1 MYAARR
7 DASQLY
13 FKWRGSCSMYGETG
27 EPKDGNT
34 KIAGQGHC
42 RTENMEC
49 GKELDMQN
57 ETDKQILST
66 LNQDNFQNSSGGK
79 KAAEDD
85 EMGLFSQGFM
95 DRMREMVSE
104 QFGEEAAERFMV
116 QNKDMIKEEKTT
128 SAVPESEKRLPQTK
142 NADAPIEQSVPLTA
156 EHPDISE
163 KTAAKGPS
171 KRSHRRW
178 VWRAA
183 AVLVVVLAGFGVH
196 RAGSVSATKIPAVN
210 TAPET
215 TASIDYSKIGS
226 LKDIISTLD
235 YTSFPTEIKQIY
247 VPGVIAEGYNET
259 DCEKE
264 TNFIN
269 IFYEND
275 GNGWYQYR
283 QVTVQWN
290 TFLDTEEGDWDS
302 LTIGQYPGVYINKGE
317 TGNLWWFDYTYAY
330 QLQGNLSEEE
340 MIAVA
345 ESLLAEK

>member
-1 MYAARR
+1 
-7 DASQLY
+7 
-13 FKWRGSCSMYGETG
+13 MYGETG

-34 KIAGQGHC
+34 KIAGQGRC
-42 RTENMEC
+42 RTENVEC

-66 LNQDNFQNSSGGK
+66 LNQDNFQNSSGGE

-142 NADAPIEQSVPLTA
+142 TADAHTEQSIPPAA
-156 EHPDISE
+156 EHPDTFE
-163 KTAAKGPS
+163 ETAAKGPS
-171 KRSHRRW
+171 KRSYRRW

-235 YTSFPTEIKQIY
+235 YTSFPQEIKQVY
-247 VPGVIAEGYNET
+247 VPGVIAEGYKET
-259 DCEKE
+259 DREEESK
-264 TNFIN
+264 FVN

-275 GNGWYQYR
+275 SDGWYKYR
-283 QVTVQWN
+283 QVTVELN

-302 LTIGQYPGVYINKGE
+302 LTIGQYPGVYIDKGE

-330 QLQGNLSEEE
+330 QLQGNLSEAE

-345 ESLLAEK
+345 ESLSAEK

>member
-1 MYAARR
+1 
-7 DASQLY
+7 
-13 FKWRGSCSMYGETG
+13 MYGETG

-34 KIAGQGHC
+34 KIAGQGRC
-42 RTENMEC
+42 RTENVEC

-142 NADAPIEQSVPLTA
+142 TADAHTEQSIPPAA

-163 KTAAKGPS
+163 ETAAKGPS
-171 KRSHRRW
+171 KRSYRRW

-247 VPGVIAEGYNET
+247 VPGVIAEGYKET

>member
-1 MYAARR
+1 
-7 DASQLY
+7 
-13 FKWRGSCSMYGETG
+13 MYGETG

-42 RTENMEC
+42 RIENMEC

-142 NADAPIEQSVPLTA
+142 NADVPTEQSIPPAA

-163 KTAAKGPS
+163 ETAAKGPS
-171 KRSHRRW
+171 KRSYRRW

-215 TASIDYSKIGS
+215 TVSTDYSKIGS

-235 YTSFPTEIKQIY
+235 YTSFPQEIKQVY
-247 VPGVIAEGYNET
+247 VPGTIAEGYKET
-259 DCEKE
+259 DRSEQSKY
-264 TNFIN
+264 IN

-275 GNGWYQYR
+275 SDGWYKYCQM
-283 QVTVQWN
+283 TVEQN

-302 LTIGQYPGVYINKGE
+302 LNVGQYPGMYLDKDGIGD
-317 TGNLWWFDYTYAY
+317 LWWFDYTYAY
-330 QLQGNLSEEE
+330 QLVGNLSEEE
-340 MIAVA
+340 MMVAA
-345 ESLLAEK
+345 ESLTAEK

>member
-1 MYAARR
+1 
-7 DASQLY
+7 
-13 FKWRGSCSMYGETG
+13 MYGETG

-142 NADAPIEQSVPLTA
+142 TADAPTERSIPLTA

-163 KTAAKGPS
+163 ETAAKGPS
-171 KRSHRRW
+171 KRSYRRW
-178 VWRAA
+178 GWRAA

-247 VPGVIAEGYNET
+247 VPGVIAEGYKET
-259 DCEKE
+259 DCEKG

-302 LTIGQYPGVYINKGE
+302 LAIGQYPGVYLDKNGIGD
-317 TGNLWWFDYTYAY
+317 LRWFDYTYAY
-330 QLQGNLSEEE
+330 QLVGNLSEEE
-340 MIAVA
+340 MMAVA
-345 ESLLAEK
+345 ESLSAEK

>member
-1 MYAARR
+1 
-7 DASQLY
+7 
-13 FKWRGSCSMYGETG
+13 MYGETG

-57 ETDKQILST
+57 ETDKQIL

-142 NADAPIEQSVPLTA
+142 TADAHTEQSIPPAA
-156 EHPDISE
+156 EHSDISE
-163 KTAAKGPS
+163 ETAAKGPS
-171 KRSHRRW
+171 KRSYRRW

-247 VPGVIAEGYNET
+247 VPGVIAEGYKET

-340 MIAVA
+340 MIVVA

>member
-1 MYAARR
+1 
-7 DASQLY
+7 
-13 FKWRGSCSMYGETG
+13 MYGKTG

-34 KIAGQGHC
+34 KIAGQGRC
-42 RTENMEC
+42 RTENVEC

-142 NADAPIEQSVPLTA
+142 TADAHTEQSIPLTA

-163 KTAAKGPS
+163 ETAAKGPS

-235 YTSFPTEIKQIY
+235 YTSFPQEIKQVY
-247 VPGVIAEGYNET
+247 VPGVIAEGYKET
-259 DCEKE
+259 DREEESK
-264 TNFIN
+264 FVN

-275 GNGWYQYR
+275 SEILF
-283 QVTVQWN
+283 V
-290 TFLDTEEGDWDS
+290 
-302 LTIGQYPGVYINKGE
+302 
-317 TGNLWWFDYTYAY
+317 TYA
-330 QLQGNLSEEE
+330 
-340 MIAVA
+340 
-345 ESLLAEK
+345 K

>member
-1 MYAARR
+1 
-7 DASQLY
+7 
-13 FKWRGSCSMYGETG
+13 MYGETG

-34 KIAGQGHC
+34 KIAGQGRC
-42 RTENMEC
+42 RTENVEC

-66 LNQDNFQNSSGGK
+66 LNQDNFQNSSGGE

-142 NADAPIEQSVPLTA
+142 TADVPTEQSVPPAA
-156 EHPDISE
+156 EHPDTFE
-163 KTAAKGPS
+163 ETAAKGPS
-171 KRSHRRW
+171 KRSYRRW

-210 TAPET
+210 TASET

-235 YTSFPTEIKQIY
+235 YTSFPTKIKQVY
-247 VPGVIAEGYNET
+247 VPGVIAEGY
-259 DCEKE
+259 KE
-264 TNFIN
+264 ISREDESKFIN

-275 GNGWYQYR
+275 GDGWYKYR
-283 QVTVQWN
+283 QMTVEQN
-290 TFLDTEEGDWDS
+290 TFLDTEEGDWTS
-302 LTIGQYPGVYINKGE
+302 ITIGQYPGMYLDKDGTVD
-317 TGNLWWFDYTYAY
+317 LWWFDYSYAY
-330 QLQGNLSEEE
+330 QLVGNLSEEK

-345 ESLLAEK
+345 ESLSAEK

>member
-1 MYAARR
+1 
-7 DASQLY
+7 
-13 FKWRGSCSMYGETG
+13 MYGETG

-142 NADAPIEQSVPLTA
+142 NADAPIEQSVPPAA
-156 EHPDISE
+156 EHSDISE
-163 KTAAKGPS
+163 ETAAKGPS
-171 KRSHRRW
+171 KRSYRRW

-235 YTSFPTEIKQIY
+235 YTSFPQEIKQVY
-247 VPGVIAEGYNET
+247 VPGTIAEGYKET
-259 DCEKE
+259 DRSEQSKY
-264 TNFIN
+264 IN

-275 GNGWYQYR
+275 GDGWYQYR
-283 QVTVQWN
+283 QVTVEWN

-302 LTIGQYPGVYINKGE
+302 LNIGQYPGVYIDKGE

>member
-1 MYAARR
+1 
-7 DASQLY
+7 
-13 FKWRGSCSMYGETG
+13 
-27 EPKDGNT
+27 
-34 KIAGQGHC
+34 
-42 RTENMEC
+42 
-49 GKELDMQN
+49 
-57 ETDKQILST
+57 
-66 LNQDNFQNSSGGK
+66 
-79 KAAEDD
+79 
-85 EMGLFSQGFM
+85 MGLFSQGFM

-142 NADAPIEQSVPLTA
+142 TADAHTEQSIPPAA

-163 KTAAKGPS
+163 ETAAKGPS
-171 KRSHRRW
+171 KRSYRRW

-183 AVLVVVLAGFGVH
+183 AVLVIVLAGFGVH

-215 TASIDYSKIGS
+215 TAGIDYSKIGS

-247 VPGVIAEGYNET
+247 VPSVIAEGYKET
-259 DCEKE
+259 DCEKA

-275 GNGWYQYR
+275 GNGWYKYR

-345 ESLLAEK
+345 ESLTEEK

>member
-1 MYAARR
+1 
-7 DASQLY
+7 
-13 FKWRGSCSMYGETG
+13 MYGETG

-128 SAVPESEKRLPQTK
+128 SVVPESEERLPQTK
-142 NADAPIEQSVPLTA
+142 NADAPTEQSVPPAA

-163 KTAAKGPS
+163 ETAAKGPS
-171 KRSHRRW
+171 KRSYRRW

-235 YTSFPTEIKQIY
+235 YTSFPQEIKQVY
-247 VPGVIAEGYNET
+247 VPGTIAEGYKET
-259 DCEKE
+259 DRSEQSKY
-264 TNFIN
+264 IN

-275 GNGWYQYR
+275 GDGWYQYR
-283 QVTVQWN
+283 QVTVEWN

-302 LTIGQYPGVYINKGE
+302 LNIGQYPGVYIDKGE

-330 QLQGNLSEEE
+330 QLVGNLSEEE

-345 ESLLAEK
+345 ESLSAEK

>member
-1 MYAARR
+1 
-7 DASQLY
+7 
-13 FKWRGSCSMYGETG
+13 MYGETG

-66 LNQDNFQNSSGGK
+66 LNQDDFQNSSGGK

-142 NADAPIEQSVPLTA
+142 NADAPIEQSIPLTA
-156 EHPDISE
+156 EHSDISE
-163 KTAAKGPS
+163 ETAAKGPS
-171 KRSHRRW
+171 KRSYRRW

-235 YTSFPTEIKQIY
+235 YTSFPQEIKQVY
-247 VPGVIAEGYNET
+247 VPGTIAEGY
-259 DCEKE
+259 KE
-264 TNFIN
+264 TSKEEESKFVN

-275 GNGWYQYR
+275 GDGWYQYR
-283 QVTVQWN
+283 QVTVELN

-302 LTIGQYPGVYINKGE
+302 LAIGQYPGVYIDKGE

-330 QLQGNLSEEE
+330 QLQGNLSEAE

-345 ESLLAEK
+345 ESLSAEK

>member
-1 MYAARR
+1 
-7 DASQLY
+7 
-13 FKWRGSCSMYGETG
+13 MYGETG

-34 KIAGQGHC
+34 KIAGQEHC

-142 NADAPIEQSVPLTA
+142 TADAHTEQSIPPAA

-163 KTAAKGPS
+163 ETAAKGPS
-171 KRSHRRW
+171 KRSYRRW

-215 TASIDYSKIGS
+215 AASIDYSKIGS

-235 YTSFPTEIKQIY
+235 YTSFPTKIKQVY
-247 VPGVIAEGYNET
+247 VPGVIAEGY
-259 DCEKE
+259 KE
-264 TNFIN
+264 ISREDESKFIN
-269 IFYEND
+269 IFYENNGD
-275 GNGWYQYR
+275 GWYKYR
-283 QVTVQWN
+283 QMTVEQN
-290 TFLDTEEGDWDS
+290 TFLDTEEGDWTS
-302 LTIGQYPGVYINKGE
+302 ITIGQYPGMYLDKDGTVD
-317 TGNLWWFDYTYAY
+317 LWWFDYSYAY
-330 QLQGNLSEEE
+330 QLVGNLSEKE
-340 MIAVA
+340 MKAVA
-345 ESLLAEK
+345 ESLSVEK

>member
-1 MYAARR
+1 
-7 DASQLY
+7 
-13 FKWRGSCSMYGETG
+13 MYGKTG

-34 KIAGQGHC
+34 KIAGQGRC
-42 RTENMEC
+42 RTENVEC

-142 NADAPIEQSVPLTA
+142 TADAHTEQSIPLAA

-163 KTAAKGPS
+163 ETAAKGPS

-235 YTSFPTEIKQIY
+235 YTSFPQEIKQVY
-247 VPGVIAEGYNET
+247 VPGAIADGY
-259 DCEKE
+259 KE
-264 TNFIN
+264 MDRSEQSKYIN

-275 GNGWYQYR
+275 GDGWYQYR
-283 QVTVQWN
+283 QVTVELN

-302 LTIGQYPGVYINKGE
+302 LAIGQYPGVYIDKGE

-330 QLQGNLSEEE
+330 QLQGNLSEKE

-345 ESLLAEK
+345 ESLTAEK

>member
-1 MYAARR
+1 
-7 DASQLY
+7 
-13 FKWRGSCSMYGETG
+13 MYGETG

-34 KIAGQGHC
+34 KIAGQEHC

-79 KAAEDD
+79 KTAEDD

-116 QNKDMIKEEKTT
+116 QNKAMIKEEKTT

-142 NADAPIEQSVPLTA
+142 TADASTEHSVPPAA
-156 EHPDISE
+156 EHPDTFE
-163 KTAAKGPS
+163 ETAAKGPS
-171 KRSHRRW
+171 KRSYRRW

-183 AVLVVVLAGFGVH
+183 AVLVVVLAGFGAH

-215 TASIDYSKIGS
+215 TASTDYSKIGS

-235 YTSFPTEIKQIY
+235 YISFPQEIKQVY
-247 VPGVIAEGYNET
+247 VPGAIAEGYKET
-259 DCEKE
+259 DRSEQSKY
-264 TNFIN
+264 IN

-275 GNGWYQYR
+275 GDGWYQYR
-283 QVTVQWN
+283 QVTVEWN
-290 TFLDTEEGDWDS
+290 TFLDTEEGNWDS
-302 LTIGQYPGVYINKGE
+302 LAIGQYPGVFLDKNGIGD
-317 TGNLWWFDYTYAY
+317 LWWFDYTYAY
-330 QLQGNLSEEE
+330 QLVGNLSEEE
-340 MIAVA
+340 MMAVA
-345 ESLLAEK
+345 ESLVAEK

>member
-1 MYAARR
+1 
-7 DASQLY
+7 
-13 FKWRGSCSMYGETG
+13 MYGETG

-142 NADAPIEQSVPLTA
+142 NADAPIEQSVPPAA

-163 KTAAKGPS
+163 ETAAKGPS
-171 KRSHRRW
+171 KRSYRRW

-215 TASIDYSKIGS
+215 AAGIDYSKIGS

-235 YTSFPTEIKQIY
+235 YTSFPQEIKQVY
-247 VPGVIAEGYNET
+247 VPGTIAEGYKET
-259 DCEKE
+259 DRSEQSKY
-264 TNFIN
+264 IN

-275 GNGWYQYR
+275 SDGWYKYCQM
-283 QVTVQWN
+283 TVEQN

-302 LTIGQYPGVYINKGE
+302 LNVGQYPGMYLDKDGIGD
-317 TGNLWWFDYTYAY
+317 LWWFDYTYAS
-330 QLQGNLSEEE
+330 QLVGNLSEEE
-340 MIAVA
+340 MMVAA
-345 ESLLAEK
+345 ESLTAEK

>member
-1 MYAARR
+1 
-7 DASQLY
+7 
-13 FKWRGSCSMYGETG
+13 MYGETG

-142 NADAPIEQSVPLTA
+142 NADAPIEQSVPPAA

-163 KTAAKGPS
+163 ETAAKGPS
-171 KRSHRRW
+171 KRSYRRW

-215 TASIDYSKIGS
+215 TASTDYSKIGS

-235 YTSFPTEIKQIY
+235 YTSFPQEIKQVY
-247 VPGVIAEGYNET
+247 VPGTIAEGYKET
-259 DCEKE
+259 DRSEQSKY
-264 TNFIN
+264 IN

-275 GNGWYQYR
+275 SDGWYKYCQM
-283 QVTVQWN
+283 TVEQN

-302 LTIGQYPGVYINKGE
+302 LNVGQYPGMYLDKDGIGD
-317 TGNLWWFDYTYAY
+317 LWWFDYTYAY
-330 QLQGNLSEEE
+330 QLVGNLSEEE
-340 MIAVA
+340 MMVAA
-345 ESLLAEK
+345 ESLTAEK

>member
-1 MYAARR
+1 
-7 DASQLY
+7 
-13 FKWRGSCSMYGETG
+13 MYGETG

-34 KIAGQGHC
+34 KIAGQGRC

-142 NADAPIEQSVPLTA
+142 TADVPTEQSVPLTA

-163 KTAAKGPS
+163 ETAAKGPS
-171 KRSHRRW
+171 KRSYRRW

-235 YTSFPTEIKQIY
+235 YTSFPQEIKQVY
-247 VPGVIAEGYNET
+247 VPGTIAEGYKET
-259 DCEKE
+259 DRSEQSKY
-264 TNFIN
+264 IN

-275 GNGWYQYR
+275 GDGWYQYR
-283 QVTVQWN
+283 QVTVEWN

-302 LTIGQYPGVYINKGE
+302 LNIGQYPGVYIDKGE

>member
-1 MYAARR
+1 
-7 DASQLY
+7 
-13 FKWRGSCSMYGETG
+13 MYGETG

-49 GKELDMQN
+49 GEELDMQN

-142 NADAPIEQSVPLTA
+142 TADVHIEHSVPPAA

-163 KTAAKGPS
+163 ETAAKGPS
-171 KRSHRRW
+171 KRSHRKW

-183 AVLVVVLAGFGVH
+183 AILVVVLAGFGVY

-235 YTSFPTEIKQIY
+235 YTSFPQEIKQVY
-247 VPGVIAEGYNET
+247 VPGTIAEGY
-259 DCEKE
+259 KE
-264 TNFIN
+264 TNRSEQSKYIN
-269 IFYEND
+269 IIYEND
-275 GNGWYQYR
+275 SDGWYKYCQM
-283 QVTVQWN
+283 TVEQN

-302 LTIGQYPGVYINKGE
+302 LNVGQYPGMYLDKDGIGD
-317 TGNLWWFDYTYAY
+317 LWWFDYTYAY
-330 QLQGNLSEEE
+330 QLVGNLSEEE
-340 MIAVA
+340 MMVAA
-345 ESLLAEK
+345 ESLTAEK

>member
-1 MYAARR
+1 
-7 DASQLY
+7 
-13 FKWRGSCSMYGETG
+13 MYGKTG

-34 KIAGQGHC
+34 KIAGQGRC
-42 RTENMEC
+42 RTENVEC

-142 NADAPIEQSVPLTA
+142 NADAHTEQSIPLAA

-163 KTAAKGPS
+163 ETAAKGPS

-235 YTSFPTEIKQIY
+235 YTSFPQEIKQVY
-247 VPGVIAEGYNET
+247 VPGVIAEGYKET
-259 DCEKE
+259 DREEESK
-264 TNFIN
+264 FVN

-275 GNGWYQYR
+275 SDGWYKYR
-283 QVTVQWN
+283 QVTVELN

-302 LTIGQYPGVYINKGE
+302 LAIGQYPGVYIDKGE

-345 ESLLAEK
+345 EALSAEK

>member
-1 MYAARR
+1 
-7 DASQLY
+7 
-13 FKWRGSCSMYGETG
+13 MYGEAG

-66 LNQDNFQNSSGGK
+66 LNQDIFQNSSGGK

-142 NADAPIEQSVPLTA
+142 TADVPTEQSVPLTA

-163 KTAAKGPS
+163 ETAAKGPS
-171 KRSHRRW
+171 KRSYRRW

-215 TASIDYSKIGS
+215 TASTDYSKIGS

-235 YTSFPTEIKQIY
+235 YISFPQEIKQVY
-247 VPGVIAEGYNET
+247 VPGAIAEGY
-259 DCEKE
+259 KE
-264 TNFIN
+264 TNRSEQSKYIN

-275 GNGWYQYR
+275 GDGWYQYR
-283 QVTVQWN
+283 QVTVEWN
-290 TFLDTEEGDWDS
+290 TFLDTEEGNWDS
-302 LTIGQYPGVYINKGE
+302 LAIGQYPGVFLDKNGIGD
-317 TGNLWWFDYTYAY
+317 LWWFDYSYAY
-330 QLQGNLSEEE
+330 QLVGNLSEEE
-340 MIAVA
+340 MMAVA
-345 ESLLAEK
+345 ESLVAEK

>member
-1 MYAARR
+1 
-7 DASQLY
+7 
-13 FKWRGSCSMYGETG
+13 MYGETG

-66 LNQDNFQNSSGGK
+66 LNQDNFQNSSGGE

-142 NADAPIEQSVPLTA
+142 TADAHTEQSIPPAA

-163 KTAAKGPS
+163 ETAAKGPS
-171 KRSHRRW
+171 KRSYRRW

-215 TASIDYSKIGS
+215 TAGIDYSKIGS

-235 YTSFPTEIKQIY
+235 YTSFPQEIKQVY
-247 VPGVIAEGYNET
+247 VPGTIAEGYKET
-259 DCEKE
+259 DRSEQSKY
-264 TNFIN
+264 IN

-275 GNGWYQYR
+275 SDGWYKYCQM
-283 QVTVQWN
+283 TVEQN

-302 LTIGQYPGVYINKGE
+302 LNVGQYPGMYLDKDGIGD
-317 TGNLWWFDYTYAY
+317 LWWFDYTYAY
-330 QLQGNLSEEE
+330 QLVGNLSEEE
-340 MIAVA
+340 MMVAA
-345 ESLLAEK
+345 ESLTAEK

>member
-1 MYAARR
+1 
-7 DASQLY
+7 
-13 FKWRGSCSMYGETG
+13 MYGETG

-66 LNQDNFQNSSGGK
+66 LNQDNFQNPSGGE

-142 NADAPIEQSVPLTA
+142 TADVPTEHSVPPAA

-163 KTAAKGPS
+163 ETAAKGPS
-171 KRSHRRW
+171 KRSYRRW

-215 TASIDYSKIGS
+215 AASIDYSKIGS

-235 YTSFPTEIKQIY
+235 YTSFPTKIKQVY
-247 VPGVIAEGYNET
+247 VPGVIADGY
-259 DCEKE
+259 KE
-264 TNFIN
+264 I
-269 IFYEND
+269 
-275 GNGWYQYR
+275 
-283 QVTVQWN
+283 
-290 TFLDTEEGDWDS
+290 S
-302 LTIGQYPGVYINKGE
+302 
-317 TGNLWWFDYTYAY
+317 
-330 QLQGNLSEEE
+330 
-340 MIAVA
+340 
-345 ESLLAEK
+345 

>member
-1 MYAARR
+1 
-7 DASQLY
+7 
-13 FKWRGSCSMYGETG
+13 MYGETG

-142 NADAPIEQSVPLTA
+142 NADAPIEQSVPPAA

-163 KTAAKGPS
+163 ETAAKGPS
-171 KRSHRRW
+171 KRSYRRW

-196 RAGSVSATKIPAVN
+196 RAGSASATKIPAVN

-215 TASIDYSKIGS
+215 AAGIDYSKIGS

-235 YTSFPTEIKQIY
+235 YTSFPQEIKQVY
-247 VPGVIAEGYNET
+247 VPGTIAEGYKET
-259 DCEKE
+259 DRSEQSKY
-264 TNFIN
+264 IN

-275 GNGWYQYR
+275 SDGWYKYCQM
-283 QVTVQWN
+283 TVEQN

-302 LTIGQYPGVYINKGE
+302 LNVGQYPGMYLDKDGIGD
-317 TGNLWWFDYTYAY
+317 LWWFDYTYAY
-330 QLQGNLSEEE
+330 QLVGNLSEEE
-340 MIAVA
+340 MMVAA
-345 ESLLAEK
+345 ESLTAEK

>member
-1 MYAARR
+1 
-7 DASQLY
+7 
-13 FKWRGSCSMYGETG
+13 MYGETG

-34 KIAGQGHC
+34 KIAGQEHC
-42 RTENMEC
+42 RIENVEC
-49 GKELDMQN
+49 GEELDMQD

-66 LNQDNFQNSSGGK
+66 LNQDNLQNFSGEK

-142 NADAPIEQSVPLTA
+142 NAGSFTEQPVPFAA
-156 EHPDISE
+156 EHPDTSGE
-163 KTAAKGPS
+163 TVTEAPS
-171 KRSHRRW
+171 RRSHRRW
-178 VWRAA
+178 IWRAA
-183 AVLVVVLAGFGVH
+183 AILVVVLAGFGVH

-235 YTSFPTEIKQIY
+235 YTSFPTKIKQVY
-247 VPGVIAEGYNET
+247 VPAVIAEGY
-259 DCEKE
+259 KE
-264 TNFIN
+264 ISREDESKFIN

-275 GNGWYQYR
+275 GDGWYKYR
-283 QVTVQWN
+283 QMTVEQN

-302 LTIGQYPGVYINKGE
+302 LNIGQYPGVYIDKGE
-317 TGNLWWFDYTYAY
+317 MGNLWWFDYTYAY
-330 QLQGNLSEEE
+330 QLQGNLSETE

-345 ESLLAEK
+345 ESLSAEK

>member
-1 MYAARR
+1 
-7 DASQLY
+7 
-13 FKWRGSCSMYGETG
+13 MYGETG

-142 NADAPIEQSVPLTA
+142 TADVPTEHSVPLTA

-163 KTAAKGPS
+163 ETAAKGPS
-171 KRSHRRW
+171 KHSYRRW

-235 YTSFPTEIKQIY
+235 YTSFPQEIKQVY
-247 VPGVIAEGYNET
+247 VPGVIAEGYKKTSQEAVSK
-259 DCEKE
+259 C
-264 TNFIN
+264 IN
-269 IFYEND
+269 IYYEN
-275 GNGWYQYR
+275 GSGGWYKYCQM
-283 QVTVQWN
+283 TVEQN

-302 LTIGQYPGVYINKGE
+302 LNVGQYPGMYLDKDGIGD
-317 TGNLWWFDYTYAY
+317 LWWFDYTYAY
-330 QLQGNLSEEE
+330 QLVGNLSEEE
-340 MIAVA
+340 MMVAA
-345 ESLLAEK
+345 ESLTAEK

>member
-1 MYAARR
+1 
-7 DASQLY
+7 
-13 FKWRGSCSMYGETG
+13 MYGETG

-34 KIAGQGHC
+34 KIAGQGRC

-142 NADAPIEQSVPLTA
+142 NADAPIEQSVPPAA

-163 KTAAKGPS
+163 ETAAKGPS
-171 KRSHRRW
+171 KRSYRRW

-215 TASIDYSKIGS
+215 AAGIDYSKIGS

-235 YTSFPTEIKQIY
+235 YTSFPQEIKQVY
-247 VPGVIAEGYNET
+247 VPGTIAEGYKET
-259 DCEKE
+259 DRSEQSKY
-264 TNFIN
+264 IN

-275 GNGWYQYR
+275 SDGWYKYCQM
-283 QVTVQWN
+283 TVEQN

-302 LTIGQYPGVYINKGE
+302 LNVGQYPGMYLDKDGIGD
-317 TGNLWWFDYTYAY
+317 LWWFDYTYAY
-330 QLQGNLSEEE
+330 QLVGNLSEEE
-340 MIAVA
+340 MMVAA
-345 ESLLAEK
+345 ESLTAEK

>member
-1 MYAARR
+1 
-7 DASQLY
+7 
-13 FKWRGSCSMYGETG
+13 MYGETG

-142 NADAPIEQSVPLTA
+142 TADAPTERSIPLTA

-163 KTAAKGPS
+163 ETAAKGPS
-171 KRSHRRW
+171 KRSYRRW
-178 VWRAA
+178 GWRAA

-247 VPGVIAEGYNET
+247 VPGVIAEGYKET
-259 DCEKE
+259 DCEKG

-302 LTIGQYPGVYINKGE
+302 LAIGQYPGVYLDKNGIGD
-317 TGNLWWFDYTYAY
+317 LWWFDYTYAY
-330 QLQGNLSEEE
+330 QLVCNLSEEE
-340 MIAVA
+340 MMAVA
-345 ESLLAEK
+345 ESLSAEK

>member
-1 MYAARR
+1 
-7 DASQLY
+7 
-13 FKWRGSCSMYGETG
+13 MYGETG

-42 RTENMEC
+42 RIENMEC

-95 DRMREMVSE
+95 DRMCEMVSE
-104 QFGEEAAERFMV
+104 QFGEETAERFMV

-142 NADAPIEQSVPLTA
+142 TADASTEHSVPPAA
-156 EHPDISE
+156 EHPDTFE
-163 KTAAKGPS
+163 ETAAKGPS
-171 KRSHRRW
+171 KRSYRRW

-183 AVLVVVLAGFGVH
+183 AVLVVVLAGFGAH

-215 TASIDYSKIGS
+215 TASTDYSKIGS

-235 YTSFPTEIKQIY
+235 YISFPQEIKQVY
-247 VPGVIAEGYNET
+247 VPGAIAEGYKET
-259 DCEKE
+259 DRSEQSKY
-264 TNFIN
+264 IN

-275 GNGWYQYR
+275 GDGWYQYR
-283 QVTVQWN
+283 QVTVEWN
-290 TFLDTEEGDWDS
+290 TFLDTEEGNWDS
-302 LTIGQYPGVYINKGE
+302 LAIGQYPGVFLDKNGIGD
-317 TGNLWWFDYTYAY
+317 LWWFDYTYAY
-330 QLQGNLSEEE
+330 QLVGNLSEEE
-340 MIAVA
+340 MMAVA
-345 ESLLAEK
+345 ESLVAEK

>member
-1 MYAARR
+1 
-7 DASQLY
+7 
-13 FKWRGSCSMYGETG
+13 MYGETG

-79 KAAEDD
+79 KATEDD

-142 NADAPIEQSVPLTA
+142 TADAHTEQSIPPAA

-163 KTAAKGPS
+163 ETAAKGPS
-171 KRSHRRW
+171 KRSYRRW

-235 YTSFPTEIKQIY
+235 YTSFPQEIKQVY
-247 VPGVIAEGYNET
+247 VPGTIAEGY
-259 DCEKE
+259 KE
-264 TNFIN
+264 TSKEEESKFVN

-275 GNGWYQYR
+275 GDGWYQYR
-283 QVTVQWN
+283 QVTVELN

-302 LTIGQYPGVYINKGE
+302 LAIGQYPGVYIDKGE

-330 QLQGNLSEEE
+330 QLQGNLSEAE

-345 ESLLAEK
+345 ESLSAEK

>member
-1 MYAARR
+1 
-7 DASQLY
+7 
-13 FKWRGSCSMYGETG
+13 MYGETG

-142 NADAPIEQSVPLTA
+142 TADAHTEQSIPPAA

-163 KTAAKGPS
+163 ETAAKGPS
-171 KRSHRRW
+171 KRSYRRW

-235 YTSFPTEIKQIY
+235 YTSFPQEIKQVY
-247 VPGVIAEGYNET
+247 LPGTIAEGY
-259 DCEKE
+259 KE
-264 TNFIN
+264 TSREEGSKFVN

-275 GNGWYQYR
+275 GDGWYQYR
-283 QVTVQWN
+283 QVTVEGN
-290 TFLDTEEGDWDS
+290 TFLDTEEGDWVS
-302 LTIGQYPGVYINKGE
+302 VTIGQYPGVYIEKND

-330 QLQGNLSEEE
+330 QLQGNLSEKE
-340 MIAVA
+340 MIVVA
-345 ESLLAEK
+345 ESLSAEK

>member
-1 MYAARR
+1 
-7 DASQLY
+7 
-13 FKWRGSCSMYGETG
+13 MYGKTG

-34 KIAGQGHC
+34 KIAGQGRC
-42 RTENMEC
+42 RTENVEC

-142 NADAPIEQSVPLTA
+142 NADAPTEQSVPLTA

-163 KTAAKGPS
+163 ETAAKGPS
-171 KRSHRRW
+171 KRSYRRW

-235 YTSFPTEIKQIY
+235 YTSFPQEIKQVY
-247 VPGVIAEGYNET
+247 VPGVIAEGYKET
-259 DCEKE
+259 DREEESK
-264 TNFIN
+264 FVN

-275 GNGWYQYR
+275 SDGWYKYR
-283 QVTVQWN
+283 QVTVELN

-302 LTIGQYPGVYINKGE
+302 LTIGQYPGIYLDKDGIGD
-317 TGNLWWFDYTYAY
+317 LWWFDYTYAY
-330 QLQGNLSEEE
+330 QLVGNLSEKE

-345 ESLLAEK
+345 ESLSAEK

>member
-1 MYAARR
+1 
-7 DASQLY
+7 
-13 FKWRGSCSMYGETG
+13 MYGETG

-49 GKELDMQN
+49 GEELDMQN

-79 KAAEDD
+79 NAAEDD
-85 EMGLFSQGFM
+85 EMGMFSQGFM

-142 NADAPIEQSVPLTA
+142 TADVPAEQLVPSVA

-163 KTAAKGPS
+163 ETAS
-171 KRSHRRW
+171 KESSKHSHRKW

-183 AVLVVVLAGFGVH
+183 AVLVVVLAGFGVR

-235 YTSFPTEIKQIY
+235 YTSFPQEIKQVY
-247 VPGVIAEGYNET
+247 VPGVIAEGYKET
-259 DCEKE
+259 DRSEQSKY
-264 TNFIN
+264 IN
-269 IFYEND
+269 IYYDSAD
-275 GNGWYQYR
+275 GRWYKYR
-283 QVTVQWN
+283 QVTVEGN

-330 QLQGNLSEEE
+330 QLQGNLSEDE

-345 ESLLAEK
+345 ESLSAE

>member
-1 MYAARR
+1 
-7 DASQLY
+7 
-13 FKWRGSCSMYGETG
+13 MYGETG

-49 GKELDMQN
+49 GEELDMQN

-66 LNQDNFQNSSGGK
+66 LNQDNFQNSSDGK

-116 QNKDMIKEEKTT
+116 QNKEMIKEENTT

-142 NADAPIEQSVPLTA
+142 TADVPAEQSIPPVA
-156 EHPDISE
+156 EHPDIFE
-163 KTAAKGPS
+163 ETAAKGPS

-183 AVLVVVLAGFGVH
+183 AVLVVVLTGFGVR

-210 TAPET
+210 IAPET

-235 YTSFPTEIKQIY
+235 YTSFPQEIKQVY
-247 VPGVIAEGYNET
+247 VPGAIAEGY
-259 DCEKE
+259 KE
-264 TNFIN
+264 TSREEGSKFVN

-275 GNGWYQYR
+275 SDGWYKYR
-283 QVTVQWN
+283 QVTVEGN

-302 LTIGQYPGVYINKGE
+302 LTIGQYPGVYIDKGE

-330 QLQGNLSEEE
+330 QLQGNLSEAE

-345 ESLLAEK
+345 ESLSAE

>member
-1 MYAARR
+1 
-7 DASQLY
+7 
-13 FKWRGSCSMYGETG
+13 MYGETG

-49 GKELDMQN
+49 GEELDMQN

-142 NADAPIEQSVPLTA
+142 TADASTEQSVPPAA
-156 EHPDISE
+156 EHPDTSE
-163 KTAAKGPS
+163 ETASKEPS

-183 AVLVVVLAGFGVH
+183 AVLVVVLAGFGVY

-235 YTSFPTEIKQIY
+235 YTSFPQEIKQVY
-247 VPGVIAEGYNET
+247 VPGAIAEGYEET
-259 DCEKE
+259 DRSEQSKY
-264 TNFIN
+264 IN
-269 IFYEND
+269 IYYD
-275 GNGWYQYR
+275 GKDGQWYKYKQM
-283 QVTVQWN
+283 TVEQN
-290 TFLDTEEGDWDS
+290 TFLDTEEGDWTS
-302 LTIGQYPGVYINKGE
+302 INIGQYPGVYIDKGG

-330 QLQGNLSEEE
+330 QLMGNLSEEE

-345 ESLLAEK
+345 ESLTTEK

>member
-1 MYAARR
+1 
-7 DASQLY
+7 
-13 FKWRGSCSMYGETG
+13 MYGETG

-142 NADAPIEQSVPLTA
+142 NADAPTEQSLPLTA
-156 EHPDISE
+156 EHPDSSE
-163 KTAAKGPS
+163 ETAAKGPS
-171 KRSHRRW
+171 KRSYRRW

-235 YTSFPTEIKQIY
+235 YTSFPQEIKQVY
-247 VPGVIAEGYNET
+247 VPGVIAEGYKET
-259 DCEKE
+259 DREEESK
-264 TNFIN
+264 FVN

-275 GNGWYQYR
+275 SDGWYKYR
-283 QVTVQWN
+283 QVTVELN

-302 LTIGQYPGVYINKGE
+302 LTIGQYPGVYIDKGE

-330 QLQGNLSEEE
+330 QLQGNLSEAE

-345 ESLLAEK
+345 ESLSAEK

>member
-1 MYAARR
+1 
-7 DASQLY
+7 
-13 FKWRGSCSMYGETG
+13 MYGETG

-42 RTENMEC
+42 RTENIEC

-142 NADAPIEQSVPLTA
+142 TADVPTEQSIPLTA

-163 KTAAKGPS
+163 ETAAKGPS
-171 KRSHRRW
+171 KRSYRRW

-235 YTSFPTEIKQIY
+235 YTSFPQEIKQVY
-247 VPGVIAEGYNET
+247 VPGTIAEGY
-259 DCEKE
+259 KE
-264 TNFIN
+264 TSREEGSKFVNV
-269 IFYEND
+269 FYEND
-275 GNGWYQYR
+275 GDGWYQYR
-283 QVTVQWN
+283 QVTVEGN
-290 TFLDTEEGDWDS
+290 TFLDTEEGDWVS
-302 LTIGQYPGVYINKGE
+302 VTIGQYPGVYIEKND

-330 QLQGNLSEEE
+330 QLQGNLSEKE
-340 MIAVA
+340 MIVVA
-345 ESLLAEK
+345 ESLTAEK